1 MAKKKKALLTDK
13 EARLK
18 KKVVESRGKLEN
30 PEGDAPF
37 RKLHK
42 RLKRVQRLRRRLA
55 IRKRHAMGK
64 KKAETAEKPAAAPAA

>member
-1 MAKKKKALLTDK
+1 MAKKKKVSLTDE

-18 KKVVESRGKLEN
+18 KKVSDKQGKLES

-42 RLKRVQRLRRRLA
+42 RLKRVQRLRRKLA
-55 IRKRHAMGK
+55 LRKQNAAGK
-64 KKAETAEKPAAAPAA
+64 KKADAAAKPAAPAA